1 MEFFRENSL
10 VILLTEIKTNIQF
23 DGKNPTFKIDDF
35 FVKILWLITETKTLQ
50 FDGKNSTFRI

>member
-1 MEFFRENSL
+1 MTIFSWKFFGF
-10 VILLTEIKTNIQF
+10 LLKKKIKF
-23 DGKNPTFKIDDF
+23 DGKNPTLQIDDF